1 MGFTYDFPYTDFHEI
16 NLDWIL
22 NKIKEFQERIDS
34 FEDTVLKKANDYTD
48 SEILKLSQKIS
59 EEFVSFTKEITDKI
73 ANIDSNYDKFV
84 NYVNNRITL
93 MENEL
98 VKMNNYI
105 QTILKQANEYTQ
117 QAIINNN
124 AYIISETTKALS
136 TVKVINYFTGERVSI
151 QEMFDYLCQFHLE
164 NAINYKVMAS
174 REKTYTEFNNL
185 NMTYTNLA
193 LNGGTLYN

>member
-1 MGFTYDFPYTDFHEI
+1 MGFTNDFPYSDFHEM

-34 FEDTVLKKANDYTD
+34 FEDTVLKKANNYTD
-48 SEILKLSQKIS
+48 SEIIKLSQKIS
-59 EEFVSFTKEITDKI
+59 AEFVNFTREITNKI
-73 ANIDSNYDKFV
+73 AKIDSNYEEFV

-98 VKMNNYI
+98 IKMNDYI

-151 QEMFDYLCQFHLE
+151 QDMFNYLCQFHLE
-164 NAINYKVMAS
+164 NAINYTVMKS

-185 NMTYTNLA
+185 NMTYTDLA

>member
-1 MGFTYDFPYTDFHEI
+1 MSFTNEFPYTDFHEI

-22 NKIKEFQERIDS
+22 NKIKEFQERIDT
-34 FEDTVLKKANDYTD
+34 FEDTVLKKANAYTD
-48 SEILKLSQKIS
+48 SEILKLSKEIS
-59 EEFVSFTKEITDKI
+59 AEFVNFTKEITDKI
-73 ANIDSNYDKFV
+73 ANIESNYEQFV
-84 NYVNNRITL
+84 TYVNNRITL

-98 VKMNNYI
+98 IKMNDYI

-151 QEMFDYLCQFHLE
+151 QDMFDYLCQFHLE
-164 NAINYKVMAS
+164 NSINYTVMAS
-174 REKTYTEFNNL
+174 REKTYTEFKNL
-185 NMTYTNLA
+185 SMTYTDLA

>member
-1 MGFTYDFPYTDFHEI
+1 MKFTNDFPYTDFHEL

-22 NKIKEFQERIDS
+22 NKIKEFQERIDD
-34 FEDTVLKKANDYTD
+34 FEDTVLKKANEYTD
-48 SEILKLSQKIS
+48 SEIIKLSQKIS
-59 EEFVSFTKEITDKI
+59 AEFVSFTKEITDKI
-73 ANIDSNYDKFV
+73 ANIESNYEQFV

-98 VKMNNYI
+98 VKMNDYI
-105 QTILKQANEYTQ
+105 QTILNQANEYTR

-164 NAINYKVMAS
+164 NSINYTVMAS

-185 NMTYTNLA
+185 SMTYTDLA

>member
-1 MGFTYDFPYTDFHEI
+1 MSFTNDFPYTDFHEL

-48 SEILKLSQKIS
+48 NEIIKLSQKIS
-59 EEFVSFTKEITDKI
+59 AEFVSFKKEIIDKI
-73 ANIDSNYDKFV
+73 ANIDSKYEQFV

-98 VKMNNYI
+98 VKMNDYI

-164 NAINYKVMAS
+164 NAINYTVMAS
-174 REKTYTEFNNL
+174 IEKTYTEFNNL

>member
-1 MGFTYDFPYTDFHEI
+1 MGFTNDFPYTDFHEL
-16 NLDWIL
+16 NLDWVL

-59 EEFVSFTKEITDKI
+59 EEFVNFTKEITDKI
-73 ANIDSNYDKFV
+73 SNIESNYEEFV

-98 VKMNNYI
+98 VKMNDYI

-164 NAINYKVMAS
+164 NAINYAVMAS

-185 NMTYTNLA
+185 SMTYTDLA

>member
-1 MGFTYDFPYTDFHEI
+1 MSFTNDFPYTDFHEI

-34 FEDTVLKKANDYTD
+34 FEDTVLKKANAYTD

-59 EEFVSFTKEITDKI
+59 AEFVDFTKEITDKI
-73 ANIDSNYDKFV
+73 ANIESNYKQFV
-84 NYVNNRITL
+84 TYVNNRITL

-98 VKMNNYI
+98 VKMNDYI
-105 QTILKQANEYTQ
+105 QTILKQANEYTR

-136 TVKVINYFTGERVSI
+136 TVKVINYFTGEKVSI
-151 QEMFDYLCQFHLE
+151 QEMFNYLCQFHLE
-164 NAINYKVMAS
+164 NSINYTVMAS

-185 NMTYTNLA
+185 NMTYTDLA

>member
-1 MGFTYDFPYTDFHEI
+1 MGFTNDFPYTDFHEI

-34 FEDTVLKKANDYTD
+34 FEDTVLKKANEYTD
-48 SEILKLSQKIS
+48 SEIIKLSQKIS
-59 EEFVSFTKEITDKI
+59 AEFVSFTKEITDKI
-73 ANIDSNYDKFV
+73 SNIDSNYEQFV

-98 VKMNNYI
+98 VKMNDYI

-151 QEMFDYLCQFHLE
+151 QEMFNYLCQFHLE

-185 NMTYTNLA
+185 NMTYTDLA

>member
-1 MGFTYDFPYTDFHEI
+1 MGFTNDFPYTDFHEI

-34 FEDTVLKKANDYTD
+34 FEDTVLKKANAYTD

-59 EEFVSFTKEITDKI
+59 AEFVDFTKEITDKI
-73 ANIDSNYDKFV
+73 ANIDSNYKQFV
-84 NYVNNRITL
+84 TYVNNRITL

-98 VKMNNYI
+98 VKMNDYI
-105 QTILKQANEYTQ
+105 QTILKQANEYTR

-151 QEMFDYLCQFHLE
+151 QEMFNYLCQFHLE
-164 NAINYKVMAS
+164 NSINYTVMAS

-185 NMTYTNLA
+185 NMTYTDLA

>member
-1 MGFTYDFPYTDFHEI
+1 MGFTNDFPYSDFHEM
-16 NLDWIL
+16 NLDWII

-48 SEILKLSQKIS
+48 SEIIKLSHKIS
-59 EEFVSFTKEITDKI
+59 AEFVDFTREITNKI
-73 ANIDSNYDKFV
+73 AKIDSNYEEFV

-98 VKMNNYI
+98 IKMNDYI

-117 QAIINNN
+117 NAIINNN

-151 QEMFDYLCQFHLE
+151 QDMFDYLCQFHLE

>member
-1 MGFTYDFPYTDFHEI
+1 MSFTNDFPYTDFHEI

-34 FEDTVLKKANDYTD
+34 FEDTVLKKANAYTD

-59 EEFVSFTKEITDKI
+59 EEFVNFTKEITDKI
-73 ANIDSNYDKFV
+73 ANIDSNYNQFV

-98 VKMNNYI
+98 VKMNDYI

-124 AYIISETTKALS
+124 AYIISETSKALS

-164 NAINYKVMAS
+164 NSINYTVMAS

-185 NMTYTNLA
+185 SMTYTDLA

>member
-1 MGFTYDFPYTDFHEI
+1 MSFTNDFPYTDFHEI

-22 NKIKEFQERIDS
+22 NKIKEFQTRIDS
-34 FEDTVLKKANDYTD
+34 FEDTVLKKANAYTD

-59 EEFVSFTKEITDKI
+59 KEFVDFTKKITDKI
-73 ANIDSNYDKFV
+73 ANIDSNYNQFV

-98 VKMNNYI
+98 VKMNDYI
-105 QTILKQANEYTQ
+105 QTILKQANEYTR

-151 QEMFDYLCQFHLE
+151 QEMFDYLCQFHLK
-164 NAINYKVMAS
+164 NAINYTVMAS
-174 REKTYTEFNNL
+174 RDKTYTEFNNL
-185 NMTYTNLA
+185 SMTYTDLA